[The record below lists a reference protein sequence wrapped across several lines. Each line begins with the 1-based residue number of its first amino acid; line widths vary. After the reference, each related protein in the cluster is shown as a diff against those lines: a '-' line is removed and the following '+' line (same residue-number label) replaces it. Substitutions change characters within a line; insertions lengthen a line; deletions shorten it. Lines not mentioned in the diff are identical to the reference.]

1 MTADETG
8 VSRRDVLGLTG
19 TSLAVL
25 GGTALAASPASAIPP
40 LTVYTDEA
48 TNVCSCSATLNG
60 DLEYIGDNDFVK
72 VYFEWGEK
80 GTGLPNTTSGQWVST
95 TGPFSE
101 DVTDL
106 DCTTYEFRA
115 VASTSDDY
123 DDGEVLEF
131 TVTS

>member
-1 MTADETG
+1 MATDETDS
-8 VSRRDVLGLTG
+8 SRRDVLRLTG
-19 TSLAVL
+19 TSLAAL
-25 GGTALAASPASAIPP
+25 GGTALATIPASAIPS
-40 LTVYTDEA
+40 LSVYTDGA

-101 DVTDL
+101 DITDL
-106 DCTTYEFRA
+106 NCTTYEFRA
-115 VASTSDDY
+115 VASSSDDY

-131 TVTS
+131 TVQS